1 MVDEDVEEGVHEQD
15 AVGLDGR
22 GVEQHGLW
30 WPVEGVGVQD
40 GLDHNERLGEVLD
53 QKAVSEI
60 TNRKR

>member
-40 GLDHNERLGEVLD
+40 GLDHNERLGEVLY
-53 QKAVSEI
+53 
-60 TNRKR
+60 